1 MENHSLT
8 INISKNISNQ
18 CFRSRTSG
26 RTDVLKL
33 SLIIMRCH
41 IELKAIR
48 NCWETLAIVG
58 NWQLGNAGNKELA
71 IRGILWQSGNSGNL
85 QGNPQAIV
93 GIYRQSG
100 NAGNPRQCVYVG
112 NSAIRECGNRGIR
125 KRN

>member
-18 CFRSRTSG
+18 CFRSRASA

-48 NCWETLAIVG
+48 NR
-58 NWQLGNAGNKELA
+58 WQLGNAGKRWQSWGISNRETLG
-71 IRGILWQSGNSGNL
+71 IRNWQSGESSGNPAI
-85 QGNPQAIV
+85 QGIP
-93 GIYRQSG
+93 RQSWEFTGNLAMRGIIGNQAMEGIRQLG
-100 NAGNPRQCVYVG
+100 NAG
-112 NSAIRECGNRGIR
+112 I
-125 KRN
+125 